1 MTSDFDPI
9 SPEVNHSSPGKM
21 LRDAREKLGLT
32 QEQVAKELYMTLTK
46 VRYIESDE
54 YNRLHSDTFIRGYLR
69 AYAQLVKVD
78 LEGLLAIYDNQAR
91 RLGLKEEFV
100 PIKPESTSKKI
111 WQFVA
116 LLLGLLLLMWLVSVW
131 FLDNRKK
138 NDYSD
143 APVTVTRAIV
153 PPVVQS
159 TDGELIA
166 NTSTGTDPVNVTG
179 VNTSEANQSSVD
191 ASSASQSSAISKLPA
206 PPTAIAERTDKL
218 EFYFSD
224 ECWLEVSDA
233 KGDVLATD
241 LQLKGSRLVLEGQGP
256 FEIKMGNAPAVSVKL
271 NDEDVKLVPAL
282 GTNVL
287 TIKLGSSGQ

>member
-21 LRDAREKLGLT
+21 LRDARERMGLT
-32 QEQVAKELYMTLTK
+32 QEEVAKELYMTLTK
-46 VRYIESDE
+46 VRSIESEE

-69 AYAQLVKVD
+69 AYGQLVKVD
-78 LEGLLAIYDNQAR
+78 LQELLAVYDNQAK

-100 PIKPESTSKKI
+100 LPKTESPNRKI

-116 LLLGLLLLMWLVSVW
+116 VLVGLLLLIWLLSVW

-138 NDYSD
+138 NDYS
-143 APVTVTRAIV
+143 AAAVVTEIELPAVN
-153 PPVVQS
+153 PVVAQASS
-159 TDGELIA
+159 TAAEDE
-166 NTSTGTDPVNVTG
+166 TSSSSVAASV
-179 VNTSEANQSSVD
+179 TSETNQ
-191 ASSASQSSAISKLPA
+191 PA
-206 PPTAIAERTDKL
+206 TTNLVAGKTDKL
-218 EFYFSD
+218 EFYFRE

-241 LQLKGSRLVLEGQGP
+241 LQLKNSRLVLEGQSP
-256 FEIKMGNAPAVSVKL
+256 FDVKMGNAPGVSVKL
-271 NDEDVKLVPAL
+271 NGEEVTLVPAL

-287 TIKLGSSGQ
+287 NIKLGRNSGQ

>member
-21 LRDAREKLGLT
+21 LRDARERMGLT
-32 QEQVAKELYMTLTK
+32 QEEVAKELYMTLTK
-46 VRYIESDE
+46 VKSIESEE

-69 AYAQLVKVD
+69 AYGQLVKVD
-78 LEGLLAIYDNQAR
+78 LQELLAVYDNQAK

-100 PIKPESTSKKI
+100 PPKTESPNRKI

-116 LLLGLLLLMWLVSVW
+116 VLVGLLLLIWLLSVW

-138 NDYSD
+138 NDYS
-143 APVTVTRAIV
+143 AAAVVTEIELPAVNPVVAQVSSTAAEDETSSSSVAATVTSETNQ
-153 PPVVQS
+153 PVATTNLVA
-159 TDGELIA
+159 G
-166 NTSTGTDPVNVTG
+166 
-179 VNTSEANQSSVD
+179 
-191 ASSASQSSAISKLPA
+191 K
-206 PPTAIAERTDKL
+206 TDKL
-218 EFYFSD
+218 EFYFRE

-241 LQLKGSRLVLEGQGP
+241 LQLKNSRLVLEGQSP
-256 FEIKMGNAPAVSVKL
+256 FDVKMGNAPGVSVKL
-271 NDEDVKLVPAL
+271 NGEEVTLVPAL

-287 TIKLGSSGQ
+287 NIKLGRNSGQ